1 MNEQV
6 ALGGGGRGCGGRT
19 ISAALAFD
27 TRCKLKIDRAGCY
40 LKRERIPGF
49 KAKQH
54 TSRRPSRLDVPG
66 QQ

>member
-27 TRCKLKIDRAGCY
+27 TRKLKIDRAGCY